1 MAFKDDKS
9 SMEKISHV
17 QRRARPVDRKLMR
30 EMNQKTLL
38 NLIRIHAP
46 VSRVLLKELS
56 GLSMATILGITGH
69 LIEEQLVIESGVA
82 ASTGGRRAGL
92 LEIFPTGRYALGI
105 NLDEYTISGVLLN
118 LNGDVICSDKWFAQ
132 LRNNGEQ
139 AVEIISAGVGAF
151 IARSGI
157 PQEKILGLGCS
168 TSGYVDKQAG
178 VSVDS
183 WTLNWHDVELAT
195 PLSQCLKMPVLVDN
209 DVNCLA
215 SYERLFGHGK
225 AFHDF
230 LVVNRGYGVGAA
242 FVIHDDIYRGAHNGG
257 GEIGHVTMIP
267 GGQLCQC
274 GKRGC
279 LEAYTANYGILA
291 SYRQLQ
297 QAQQAQQAPMIT
309 VDMPQSAQEL
319 FARALHGD
327 ECARQACAHAGTMLG
342 LGLATL
348 VNLMNP
354 ECIILYTDGYEG
366 ETLLEAMHVALK
378 QHTFSRLDEGMPI
391 FIEHD
396 INVPNWALGAGSLV
410 LRNIFA
416 EPKKTL

>member
-1 MAFKDDKS
+1 MMNSKT
-9 SMEKISHV
+9 MEKISHV

-38 NLIRIHAP
+38 NLIRVHAP
-46 VSRVLLKELS
+46 VSRVYLKELS
-56 GLSMATILGITGH
+56 GLSMATILGITAH
-69 LIEEQLVIESGVA
+69 LIDEQLVIESGVA

-92 LEIFPTGRYALGI
+92 LEIFPAGRYAIGI

-132 LRNNGEQ
+132 LRNNGEE
-139 AVEIISAGVGAF
+139 AVEIIAAGVEAF

-168 TSGYVDKQAG
+168 TSGYVDKRAG

-183 WTLNWHDVELAT
+183 WTLNWHDIELVT
-195 PLSQCLKMPVLVDN
+195 PLTQRLKMPVFVDN

-215 SYERLFGHGK
+215 SYERLFGQGK

-230 LVVNRGYGVGAA
+230 LVVNRGHGVGAA

-257 GEIGHVTMIP
+257 GEIGHVTIVP
-267 GGQLCQC
+267 DGQLCQC

-291 SYRQLQ
+291 TYRELQ
-297 QAQQAQQAPMIT
+297 KTQKNT
-309 VDMPQSAQEL
+309 VDMPISVQEL
-319 FARALHGD
+319 FARALQGD
-327 ECARQACAHAGTMLG
+327 ELAQQACAHAGTMLG
-342 LGLATL
+342 MGLATL

-354 ECIILYTDGYEG
+354 ECIIFYTGGYEG
-366 ETLLEAMHVALK
+366 ETLLKAMHVALK

-396 INVPNWALGAGSLV
+396 IHVPNWALGAGSLV

>member
-1 MAFKDDKS
+1 MMTY
-9 SMEKISHV
+9 MEKISP
-17 QRRARPVDRKLMR
+17 RRTRPVDRKLMR

-38 NLIRIHAP
+38 NLIRVHAP
-46 VSRVLLKELS
+46 VSRVYLKELS
-56 GLSMATILGITGH
+56 GLSMATILGITAH
-69 LIEEQLVIESGVA
+69 LIDEQLVVESGVA

-92 LEIFPTGRYALGI
+92 LEIFPSGRYAIGI

-118 LNGDVICSDKWFAQ
+118 LNGDVICSDKWFAH
-132 LRNNGEQ
+132 LRNNSEQ
-139 AVEIISAGVGAF
+139 VVEIISAGVEAF

-183 WTLNWHDVELAT
+183 WTLNWHDVDLAA
-195 PLSQCLKMPVLVDN
+195 PLAQRLKMPVFVDN

-215 SYERLFGHGK
+215 SYERLFGQGK

-230 LVVNRGYGVGAA
+230 LVVNRGHGVGAA

-257 GEIGHVTMIP
+257 GEIGHVTIAP
-267 GGQLCQC
+267 NGQLCQC

-291 SYRQLQ
+291 TYRELRQTQRDQ
-297 QAQQAQQAPMIT
+297 QSQHAQADAT
-309 VDMPQSAQEL
+309 DMPHSVQEL
-319 FARALHGD
+319 FAWAAQGEEL
-327 ECARQACAHAGTMLG
+327 ARQACAHAGSMLG

-354 ECIILYTDGYEG
+354 ECIILYTGGDAG
-366 ETLLEAMHVALK
+366 ESLLEAMRAALK
-378 QHTFSRLDEGMPI
+378 LHTFSRLDEGLPI

-416 EPKKTL
+416 DPKKTL

>member
-1 MAFKDDKS
+1 
-9 SMEKISHV
+9 MEKISHV

-38 NLIRIHAP
+38 NLIRVHAP
-46 VSRVLLKELS
+46 VSRMYLKELS
-56 GLSMATILGITGH
+56 GLSMATILGITAH

-92 LEIFPTGRYALGI
+92 LEIFPTGRYAIGI

-118 LNGDVICSDKWFAQ
+118 LNGDVVCSDKWFAQ

-139 AVEIISAGVGAF
+139 AVEIISDGVKAF

-183 WTLNWHDVELAT
+183 WTLNWHDVELAA
-195 PLSQCLKMPVLVDN
+195 PLAQRLRMPVFVDN

-215 SYERLFGHGK
+215 SYERLFGQGK

-230 LVVNRGYGVGAA
+230 LVVNRGHGVGAA

-257 GEIGHVTMIP
+257 GEIGHVTMVP
-267 GGQLCQC
+267 NGQLCQC

-291 SYRQLQ
+291 TYRELQ
-297 QAQQAQQAPMIT
+297 QAQADAT
-309 VDMPQSAQEL
+309 DMPHSVQEL
-319 FARALHGD
+319 FARTLQGD
-327 ECARQACAHAGTMLG
+327 DLAQQTCAHAGMMLG

-354 ECIILYTDGYEG
+354 ECIILYTGGYEG
-366 ETLLEAMHVALK
+366 ETLLEAMRASLK
-378 QHTFSRLDEGMPI
+378 LHTFSRLDEGLPI

>member
-1 MAFKDDKS
+1 MILKDEDKF
-9 SMEKISHV
+9 MEKISPAQH
-17 QRRARPVDRKLMR
+17 RARPVDRKLMR

-38 NLIRIHAP
+38 NLIRVYAP
-46 VSRVLLKELS
+46 ISRVSLKELS
-56 GLSMATILGITGH
+56 GLSMATILGITAH
-69 LIEEQLVIESGVA
+69 LIDEQLVIESGVA

-92 LEIFPTGRYALGI
+92 LEIFPSGRYAIGI

-118 LNGDVICSDKWFAQ
+118 LNGDVVCSDKWFAH
-132 LRNNGEQ
+132 LRNNGEE
-139 AVEIISAGVGAF
+139 AVEIISAGVEAF

-157 PQEKILGLGCS
+157 SQEKILGLGCS

-183 WTLNWHDVELAT
+183 WTLNWHDVELAA
-195 PLSQCLKMPVLVDN
+195 PLAQRLKMPVFVDN

-215 SYERLFGHGK
+215 SYERLFGQGK

-230 LVVNRGYGVGAA
+230 LVVNRGHGVGAA

-257 GEIGHVTMIP
+257 GEIGHVTMVP
-267 GGQLCQC
+267 NGQLCQC

-291 SYRQLQ
+291 TYRELQ
-297 QAQQAQQAPMIT
+297 QVQQIQIDAHDT
-309 VDMPQSAQEL
+309 LHSVQEL
-319 FARALHGD
+319 FARTLQGD
-327 ECARQACAHAGTMLG
+327 ELALQTCAHAGTMLG

-354 ECIILYTDGYEG
+354 ECIILYTGGYEG
-366 ETLLEAMHVALK
+366 EALLEAMRTALK
-378 QHTFSRLDEGMPI
+378 LHTFSCLDEGLPI

>member
-1 MAFKDDKS
+1 MTNLH
-9 SMEKISHV
+9 MEKISHV

-46 VSRVLLKELS
+46 VSRVYLKELS

-69 LIEEQLVIESGVA
+69 LIDEQLVIESGVA

-118 LNGDVICSDKWFAQ
+118 LNGDVICADKWFAQ
-132 LRNNGEQ
+132 LRNNGER
-139 AVEIISAGVGAF
+139 AVEIISAGVQAF
-151 IARSGI
+151 VARSGI
-157 PQEKILGLGCS
+157 SQEKILGLGCS

-183 WTLNWHDVELAT
+183 WTLNWHSVELVT
-195 PLSQCLKMPVLVDN
+195 PLSQHLKMPVFVDN

-215 SYERLFGHGK
+215 SYERLFGQGK
-225 AFHDF
+225 GFHDF
-230 LVVNRGYGVGAA
+230 LVVNRGHGVGAA

-267 GGQLCQC
+267 DGQRCQC
-274 GKRGC
+274 GKHGC

-291 SYRQLQ
+291 TYRELQ
-297 QAQQAQQAPMIT
+297 QAQTDIIEL
-309 VDMPQSAQEL
+309 PQSAQEL
-319 FARALHGD
+319 FARALQGD
-327 ECARQACAHAGTMLG
+327 GVARQACAQAGTMLG
-342 LGLATL
+342 IGLATL

-354 ECIILYTDGYEG
+354 ECIIFYTGGYEG
-366 ETLLEAMHVALK
+366 EMLLEAMHAALK
-378 QHTFSRLDEGMPI
+378 LHTFSRLDEGMPI
-391 FIEHD
+391 FIEPD
-396 INVPNWALGAGSLV
+396 INVPNWARGAGSLV
-410 LRNIFA
+410 LRHIFA

>member
-1 MAFKDDKS
+1 
-9 SMEKISHV
+9 MEKISPAH
-17 QRRARPVDRKLMR
+17 RRTRPVDRKLMR

-38 NLIRIHAP
+38 NLIRVHAP
-46 VSRVLLKELS
+46 VSRVYLKELS
-56 GLSMATILGITGH
+56 GLSMATILGITAH
-69 LIEEQLVIESGVA
+69 LIDEQLVVESGVA

-92 LEIFPTGRYALGI
+92 LEIFPSGRYAIGI

-118 LNGDVICSDKWFAQ
+118 LNGDVICSDKWFAH
-132 LRNNGEQ
+132 LRNNSEQ
-139 AVEIISAGVGAF
+139 VVEIISAGVEAF

-157 PQEKILGLGCS
+157 SQEKILGMGCS
-168 TSGYVDKQAG
+168 TSGYVDKRAG

-183 WTLNWHDVELAT
+183 WTLNWHDVELAA
-195 PLSQCLKMPVLVDN
+195 PLAQRLKMPVFVDN

-215 SYERLFGHGK
+215 SYERLFGQGK

-257 GEIGHVTMIP
+257 GEIGHVTVVP
-267 GGQLCQC
+267 NGQLCQC

-291 SYRQLQ
+291 TYRELQ
-297 QAQQAQQAPMIT
+297 QAEYAEHDQTDAT
-309 VDMPQSAQEL
+309 TMPHSVQEL
-319 FARALHGD
+319 FTRALQG
-327 ECARQACAHAGTMLG
+327 EELAQQTCTHAGTMLG

-366 ETLLEAMHVALK
+366 EALLNAMRASLK
-378 QHTFSRLDEGMPI
+378 LHTFSRLDEGMPI